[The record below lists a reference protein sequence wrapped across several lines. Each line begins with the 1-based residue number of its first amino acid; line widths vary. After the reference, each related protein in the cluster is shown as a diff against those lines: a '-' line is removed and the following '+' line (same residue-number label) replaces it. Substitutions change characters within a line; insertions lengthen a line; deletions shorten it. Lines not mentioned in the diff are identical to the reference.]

1 MIDMY
6 SRNKVIKE
14 IEKLEEKYD
23 IQQKRIDD
31 AGYSEDDLGNL
42 LNKMV
47 EQYPILDRLW
57 VREQLWSRIRGLEE
71 VLEEMGGA

>member
-1 MIDMY
+1 MY

-31 AGYSEDDLGNL
+31 AGYNEDDLGNL
-42 LNKMV
+42 LSKMV
-47 EQYPILDRLW
+47 EQYPVLDRLW
-57 VREQLWSRIRGLEE
+57 VREQLQSRIRGLEE
-71 VLEEMGGA
+71 VIQMIEKENQ